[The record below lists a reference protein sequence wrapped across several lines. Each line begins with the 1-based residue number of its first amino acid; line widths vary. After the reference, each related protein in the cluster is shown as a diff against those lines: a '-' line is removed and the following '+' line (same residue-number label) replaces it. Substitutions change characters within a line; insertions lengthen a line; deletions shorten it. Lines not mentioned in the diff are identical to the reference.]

1 MQAYSGIA
9 YAFVLFS
16 KKHHGMTCYLLLL
29 YILMYYIQ
37 NTLLAIYIF
46 IYGIPT
52 YLFKVA
58 LHYLRG
64 VRSLS
69 FVFCYMMNHRL
80 FSLQASLLVIS
91 MHAAHAF
98 LRPAGT
104 HSAAAA
110 ARSFSAAAATGRL
123 RMSEGGN
130 HYDYLVIGGGSGGLA
145 SARRAA
151 GHGAKVAVV
160 ERARLGGTCVNVGCV
175 PKKVMFNAATVAEV
189 SKSFSSTPPEI
200 SSYHFALM
208 MYKRLYT
215 QTLIY
220 AYICTVVLFTYEIT
234 RLYIPPITL
243 DSK

>member
-1 MQAYSGIA
+1 
-9 YAFVLFS
+9 
-16 KKHHGMTCYLLLL
+16 
-29 YILMYYIQ
+29 
-37 NTLLAIYIF
+37 
-46 IYGIPT
+46 
-52 YLFKVA
+52 
-58 LHYLRG
+58 
-64 VRSLS
+64 
-69 FVFCYMMNHRL
+69 MNHRL
-80 FSLQASLLVIS
+80 FSLHASLLVVS

-110 ARSFSAAAATGRL
+110 ARSISAAAAGRL

-151 GHGAKVAVV
+151 GYGAKVAVV

-189 SKSFSSTPPEI
+189 RKSFSSTPPKI
-200 SSYHFALM
+200 FSYDV
-208 MYKRLYT
+208 

-220 AYICTVVLFTYEIT
+220 AYIYICTVVSCMYEIT
-234 RLYIPPITL
+234 RLYIPPITS